1 MSSCQIGTE
10 DEKRPGA
17 RRTGRQPRNAAEA
30 HGHLRGM
37 SLRNLRRGLAA
48 THPAVF
54 GVSILSNGLGYAAGA
69 AASSSVKPRVLF
81 GSTGM
86 PGPIVVVNVTFFR

>member
-1 MSSCQIGTE
+1 
-10 DEKRPGA
+10 
-17 RRTGRQPRNAAEA
+17 
-30 HGHLRGM
+30 M
-37 SLRNLRRGLAA
+37 SLRNLRRGLAV

-54 GVSILSNGLGYAAGA
+54 GAAYSIKALGVPFQVTTPRNGTPKAVGLGYAAGAAGA
-69 AASSSVKPRVLF
+69 AASSSVKPRILF

>member
-1 MSSCQIGTE
+1 
-10 DEKRPGA
+10 
-17 RRTGRQPRNAAEA
+17 
-30 HGHLRGM
+30 M

-54 GVSILSNGLGYAAGA
+54 GVFYSIKALGVPFPVTMPRDDTPKAVGLGYAAGA

>member
-1 MSSCQIGTE
+1 MSS
-10 DEKRPGA
+10 
-17 RRTGRQPRNAAEA
+17 
-30 HGHLRGM
+30 
-37 SLRNLRRGLAA
+37 RNLRRGLAV

-54 GVSILSNGLGYAAGA
+54 GVLYSIKALGVPFQVTMPRNDTPKAVGLGYAAGA

>member
-1 MSSCQIGTE
+1 
-10 DEKRPGA
+10 
-17 RRTGRQPRNAAEA
+17 
-30 HGHLRGM
+30 M

-54 GVSILSNGLGYAAGA
+54 GVFYSIKALGVPFRVTMPRDDTPKAVGLGYAAGA

>member
-1 MSSCQIGTE
+1 MFS
-10 DEKRPGA
+10 
-17 RRTGRQPRNAAEA
+17 
-30 HGHLRGM
+30 
-37 SLRNLRRGLAA
+37 RNLRRGLAV

-54 GVSILSNGLGYAAGA
+54 GVLYSIKALGVPFQVTMPRNGTPKAVGLGYAAEA
-69 AASSSVKPRVLF
+69 AASSPVKPRVLF

>member
-1 MSSCQIGTE
+1 M
-10 DEKRPGA
+10 
-17 RRTGRQPRNAAEA
+17 PRN
-30 HGHLRGM
+30 G
-37 SLRNLRRGLAA
+37 
-48 THPAVF
+48 TPKAV
-54 GVSILSNGLGYAAGA
+54 GLGYAAGA

>member
-1 MSSCQIGTE
+1 M
-10 DEKRPGA
+10 
-17 RRTGRQPRNAAEA
+17 PRDD
-30 HGHLRGM
+30 
-37 SLRNLRRGLAA
+37 
-48 THPAVF
+48 TPKAV
-54 GVSILSNGLGYAAGA
+54 GLGYAAEA

>member
-1 MSSCQIGTE
+1 
-10 DEKRPGA
+10 
-17 RRTGRQPRNAAEA
+17 
-30 HGHLRGM
+30 M
-37 SLRNLRRGLAA
+37 SLRNLRRGLAV

-54 GVSILSNGLGYAAGA
+54 GVLYSIKALGVPFQVATPRNGTPEAVGLGYAAEA
-69 AASSSVKPRVLF
+69 AASSSAKPRVLF

>member
-1 MSSCQIGTE
+1 
-10 DEKRPGA
+10 
-17 RRTGRQPRNAAEA
+17 
-30 HGHLRGM
+30 M

-54 GVSILSNGLGYAAGA
+54 GIANLTVGIPGGQITAPQKFDEPDRGCVSRYAAGA
-69 AASSSVKPRVLF
+69 AASSAVKPRVLF

>member
-1 MSSCQIGTE
+1 MRLRLTVTCAGCPYGTFGAASRPRIQRSSAFLFYQ
-10 DEKRPGA
+10 
-17 RRTGRQPRNAAEA
+17 
-30 HGHLRGM
+30 
-37 SLRNLRRGLAA
+37 S
-48 THPAVF
+48 
-54 GVSILSNGLGYAAGA
+54 GLGYAAGA